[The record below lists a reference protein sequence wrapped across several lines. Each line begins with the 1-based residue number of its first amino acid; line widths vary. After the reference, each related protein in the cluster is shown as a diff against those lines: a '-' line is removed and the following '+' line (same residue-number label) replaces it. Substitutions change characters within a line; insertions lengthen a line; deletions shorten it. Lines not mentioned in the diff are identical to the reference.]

1 MSCPKTQHLLSEYFA
16 NDLGPVAKEELEKH
30 LADCEFCN
38 LELESLL
45 LTNGKLQQW
54 QDQSVPHWDRG
65 LELFRQEHRAARPGP
80 GFWGRW
86 QWLPTAA
93 SFAMLGVM
101 LLNVSIVTGEQGLSI
116 SFGGAQAI
124 GSQLSDFRQ
133 SQRVELQSLISRFE
147 DRQDSN
153 NLQLMQAV
161 MEQTQQNAA
170 ENLDRIYAYFE
181 QQRLLDLQDMR
192 AGYEQLVN
200 SDSETIRSLRQL
212 VNYVGFQ
219 GVVR

>member
-192 AGYEQLVN
+192 AGYEQLVD
-200 SDSETIRSLRQL
+200 SDSETIRSLQQL